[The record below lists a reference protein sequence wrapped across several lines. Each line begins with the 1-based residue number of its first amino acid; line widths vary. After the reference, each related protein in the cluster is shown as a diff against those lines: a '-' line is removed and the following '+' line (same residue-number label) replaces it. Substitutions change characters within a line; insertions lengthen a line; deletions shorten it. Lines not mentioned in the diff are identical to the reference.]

1 MNKTIIRITIICMT
15 LALIG
20 LTGVQVYWIK
30 NAVALREKQFNQ
42 AVSEALGNVAYN
54 FEKQRVV
61 HNFSR
66 QVDLQNRR
74 MQLFR
79 KLDSIGAASIMG
91 LDSMQLSYGVE
102 NNFAFAGGNQ
112 DFEFNIT
119 EEVVEDSSGYFVK
132 KTRQRSFGPRGL
144 KETKPLVENNPQA
157 DLARAIQSKSS
168 QWVAEKSEILD
179 DIFKEMLSFN
189 IFDQEE
195 NLDPKILDSL
205 LAEELAN
212 RGIETDYSFAVLD
225 PFKNIIFTQQ
235 TNNTPEQELIN
246 STHKV
251 NLFQGNIFAN
261 PNYLSVFFPNRQQ
274 YLLKTLWAMLLT
286 SALFMLVIIF
296 SFSYTVSTVFKQK
309 KLSEV
314 KNDFINNMTHELKTP
329 ISTIS
334 LACQVLEDHEV
345 EKTPAMIENYIR
357 VINEENIRL
366 GLVVESVLQTAI
378 IDKGE
383 LKLKS
388 EIVDV
393 HEVLESLVYNM
404 KIQAD
409 KVGGEIITELKA
421 EKCIIHADK
430 VHITNVIMNLVD
442 NALKYSEENPV
453 VKIVTKSFSEGISI
467 AVEDNGIGI
476 SPENQKKIFDKL
488 YRVPTGNI
496 HNVKGFG
503 LGLSYVK
510 AIVEK
515 HKGTVNLVSETGK
528 GSRFDI
534 FLPY

>member
-1 MNKTIIRITIICMT
+1 MA

-30 NAVALREKQFNQ
+30 NAMALREKQFNQ

-54 FEKQRVV
+54 FEKQRVAQ
-61 HNFSR
+61 NLSR

-79 KLDSIGAASIMG
+79 KLDSIGAANVMT
-91 LDSMQLSYGVE
+91 LDSISYSYSFGD
-102 NNFAFAGGNQ
+102 NFVFMEDGT
-112 DFEFNIT
+112 D
-119 EEVVEDSSGYFVK
+119 EEVNVVLEVTHDSNGHIVQR
-132 KTRQRSFGPRGL
+132 TRERSFGPKGL
-144 KETKPLVENNPQA
+144 KEARAVVENNPQA
-157 DLARAIQSKSS
+157 DLARALQSKSS

-189 IFDQEE
+189 AFDQEE
-195 NLDPKILDSL
+195 TIDPKILDSL
-205 LAEELAN
+205 IAEELGN
-212 RGIETDYSFAVLD
+212 KGIQTDYSFAVLD
-225 PFKNIIFTQQ
+225 PFKNVIFSNE
-235 TNNTPEQELIN
+235 TNDTPETDLVN

-296 SFSYTVSTVFKQK
+296 SFSYTVSTVFRQK

-345 EKTPAMIENYIR
+345 EKTPAMVENYIK
-357 VINEENIRL
+357 VINEENKRL

-383 LKLKS
+383 MKLKT
-388 EIVDV
+388 EIVDI
-393 HEVLESLVYNM
+393 HEVIESLVNNM

-409 KVGGEIITELKA
+409 KMGGQILINLKA

-442 NALKYSEENPV
+442 NALKYCEGNPI
-453 VKIVTKSFSEGISI
+453 VKIATKSYSEGISI
-467 AVEDNGIGI
+467 SVEDNGIGI

-510 AIVEK
+510 AIVDK
-515 HKGTVNLVSETGK
+515 HKGTVNLVSEMGK

>member
-1 MNKTIIRITIICMT
+1 M
-15 LALIG
+15 ALIG

-54 FEKQRVV
+54 FEKQRVAQNLS
-61 HNFSR
+61 H
-66 QVDLQNRR
+66 QIDLQNRR

-79 KLDSIGAASIMG
+79 KLDSIGAANIMC
-91 LDSMQLSYGVE
+91 LDSMNYSYRLG
-102 NNFAFAGGNQ
+102 NNFAFSGVQ
-112 DFEFNIT
+112 DDFEFNIT
-119 EEVVEDSSGYFVK
+119 EEVMEDSSGYLLK
-132 KTRQRSFGPRGL
+132 KTRNRSFGPKGL
-144 KETKPLVENNPQA
+144 KQAETAVNNNPDA

-189 IFDQEE
+189 TFDQGE
-195 NLDPKILDSL
+195 NLNPDLLDSL
-205 LAEELAN
+205 LEDELHSK
-212 RGIETDYSFAVLD
+212 GIETDYSFAVLD
-225 PFKNIIFTQQ
+225 PFKNVIFAQQ
-235 TNNTPEQELIN
+235 TNKTPEADLIN
-246 STHKV
+246 SNHKV

-261 PNYLSVFFPNRQQ
+261 PNYLSVFFPNSQQ

-286 SALFMLVIIF
+286 SALFMLVIIV

-345 EKTPAMIENYIR
+345 EKTPAMVENYIK
-357 VINEENIRL
+357 VINEENKRL

-388 EIVDV
+388 EIIDI
-393 HEVLESLVYNM
+393 HEVIEALVNNM

-409 KVGGEIITELKA
+409 RIGGEITTDLKA
-421 EKCIIHADK
+421 EKCIIHGDK
-430 VHITNVIMNLVD
+430 VHIINVIMNLID
-442 NALKYSEENPV
+442 NSLKYCEENPL
-453 VKIVTKSFSEGISI
+453 VKIATRSFSEGISI
-467 AVEDNGIGI
+467 SVEDNGIGI
-476 SPENQKKIFDKL
+476 SSENQKKIFDKL

-515 HKGTVNLVSETGK
+515 HNGTVNLVSETGK

>member
-1 MNKTIIRITIICMT
+1 M
-15 LALIG
+15 
-20 LTGVQVYWIK
+20 
-30 NAVALREKQFNQ
+30 ALREKQFNQ

-54 FEKQRVV
+54 FEKQRVAQSL
-61 HNFSR
+61 SR

-79 KLDSIGAASIMG
+79 KLDSIGTANALT
-91 LDSMQLSYGVE
+91 LD
-102 NNFAFAGGNQ
+102 
-112 DFEFNIT
+112 
-119 EEVVEDSSGYFVK
+119 
-132 KTRQRSFGPRGL
+132 SFGPSNSYGSSYSYSIGNNVVFSQEGDNSEMDVVVEISQDSNGHFFQKSHKKNFGPKSL
-144 KETKPLVENNPQA
+144 KETNVAVDNNPEA

-168 QWVAEKSEILD
+168 QWVAQKSEMLD

-189 IFDQEE
+189 AFDQEE
-195 NLDPKILDSL
+195 NINPKILDSL
-205 LAEELAN
+205 IAEELTN
-212 RGIETDYSFAVLD
+212 KGIETDYSFAVLD
-225 PFKNIIFTQQ
+225 PFKNVIFAQE
-235 TNNTPEQELIN
+235 TNETPESDLIN

-261 PNYLSVFFPNRQQ
+261 PNYLSLFFPNRQQ

-345 EKTPAMIENYIR
+345 EKTPAMVENYIR
-357 VINEENIRL
+357 VINEENKRL

-388 EIVDV
+388 EIVDI
-393 HEVLESLVYNM
+393 HEVIEALVNNM

-409 KVGGEIITELKA
+409 KMGGEIIMNLKA

-442 NALKYSEENPV
+442 NALKYCEENPI
-453 VKIVTKSFSEGISI
+453 VKISTRSFSEGISI
-467 AVEDNGIGI
+467 LVEDNGIGI

-510 AIVEK
+510 AIVDK

-528 GSRFDI
+528 GSKFDI

>member
-1 MNKTIIRITIICMT
+1 MNKTIIRITIICMA

-30 NAVALREKQFNQ
+30 NAIALREKQFNQ

-54 FEKQRVV
+54 FEKQRVAQ
-61 HNFSR
+61 NLSR
-66 QVDLQNRR
+66 QVNLQNRR

-79 KLDSIGAASIMG
+79 KLDSIGAANVMS
-91 LDSMQLSYGVE
+91 LDTINNNYGFG
-102 NNFAFAGGNQ
+102 NNFTLSGGQ
-112 DFEFNIT
+112 EDFEFNIT
-119 EEVVEDSSGYFVK
+119 EQVVEDSSGYLLT
-132 KTRQRSFGPRGL
+132 KTRKRSFGPRGL
-144 KETKPLVENNPQA
+144 KEANKVVENNPEA

-189 IFDQEE
+189 TFDQEE
-195 NLDPKILDSL
+195 NLNPKILDSL
-205 LAEELAN
+205 IAEELTN
-212 RGIETDYSFAVLD
+212 KGIETDYSFAVLD
-225 PFKNIIFTQQ
+225 PFKNIIFAQQ
-235 TNNTPEQELIN
+235 TNKTPEVDLIN

-261 PNYLSVFFPNRQQ
+261 PNYLSIFFPNRQQ

-296 SFSYTVSTVFKQK
+296 SFSYTVSTVFRQK

-345 EKTPAMIENYIR
+345 EKTPAMVENYIR
-357 VINEENIRL
+357 VINEENKRL

-383 LKLKS
+383 LKLKT

-393 HEVLESLVYNM
+393 HEVIEALVNNM

-409 KVGGEIITELKA
+409 KMGGEIFMDLKA

-430 VHITNVIMNLVD
+430 VHIINVIMNLVD
-442 NALKYSEENPV
+442 NALKYCEENPV
-453 VKIVTKSFSEGISI
+453 VKIATKSFSEGISI
-467 AVEDNGIGI
+467 VVEDNGIGI

-510 AIVEK
+510 AIVDK

-528 GSRFDI
+528 GSKFDI

>member
-1 MNKTIIRITIICMT
+1 MA

-30 NAVALREKQFNQ
+30 NAMALREKQFNQ

-54 FEKQRVV
+54 FEKQRVAE
-61 HNFSR
+61 NLSR

-79 KLDSIGAASIMG
+79 KLDSIGAANVMS
-91 LDSMQLSYGVE
+91 LDSMNYSYSFG
-102 NNFAFAGGNQ
+102 NNFAFSGSDQ
-112 DFEFNIT
+112 DFELNIT
-119 EEVVEDSSGYFVK
+119 EEVMEDSSGYLLK
-132 KTRQRSFGPRGL
+132 KTRKRSFGPKGL
-144 KETKPLVENNPQA
+144 KEAQTAVNNPEA

-189 IFDQEE
+189 AFDQQESL
-195 NLDPKILDSL
+195 NPQTLDSIL
-205 LAEELAN
+205 SEELSN
-212 RGIETDYSFAVLD
+212 KGIETDYSFAVLD
-225 PFKNIIFTQQ
+225 PFKNVIFAQQ
-235 TNNTPEQELIN
+235 TSEIPEDDLIN
-246 STHKV
+246 SGHKV

-261 PNYLSVFFPNRQQ
+261 PNYLTVFFPNRQQ

-296 SFSYTVSTVFKQK
+296 SFSYTVSTVFRQK
-309 KLSEV
+309 KLSEI

-345 EKTPAMIENYIR
+345 EKTPAMVENYIK
-357 VINEENIRL
+357 VINEENKRL

-383 LKLKS
+383 LKLKT
-388 EIVDV
+388 EIVDI
-393 HEVLESLVYNM
+393 HEMIEALVNNM

-409 KVGGEIITELKA
+409 KVGGEITTDLKA
-421 EKCIIHADK
+421 EKCVIHADK
-430 VHITNVIMNLVD
+430 VHIINIIMNLID
-442 NALKYSEENPV
+442 NSLKYCEENPV
-453 VKIVTKSFSEGISI
+453 VKIATKSFSEGISI
-467 AVEDNGIGI
+467 TVEDNGIGI

-515 HKGTVNLVSETGK
+515 HNGTINLVSEPGK
-528 GSRFDI
+528 GSKFDI

>member
-1 MNKTIIRITIICMT
+1 MA

-30 NAVALREKQFNQ
+30 NAMALREKQFNQ

-54 FEKQRVV
+54 FEKQRVAQ
-61 HNFSR
+61 NLSR

-79 KLDSIGAASIMG
+79 KLDSVGAANLMS
-91 LDSMQLSYGVE
+91 LDSASYSYSFG
-102 NNFAFAGGNQ
+102 NNFAFSGGED

-119 EEVVEDSSGYFVK
+119 EEVVEDSSGYLLK
-132 KTRQRSFGPRGL
+132 KTRKRSFGPKGL
-144 KETKPLVENNPQA
+144 KEPQTTMSNSPEA
-157 DLARAIQSKSS
+157 DLARVIKSKSN

-189 IFDQEE
+189 VFDQEE
-195 NLDPKILDSL
+195 NIDPRTIDSL
-205 LAEELAN
+205 IAEELSN
-212 RGIETDYSFAVLD
+212 KGIETDYSFAVLD
-225 PFKNIIFTQQ
+225 PFKNVIFAQE
-235 TNNTPEQELIN
+235 TNKIPEIDLIN

-251 NLFQGNIFAN
+251 NLFQGNIFAS

-296 SFSYTVSTVFKQK
+296 SFSYTVSTVFRQK
-309 KLSEV
+309 KLSEI

-345 EKTPAMIENYIR
+345 EKTPAMVENYIK
-357 VINEENIRL
+357 VINEENKRL

-383 LKLKS
+383 LKLKT
-388 EIVDV
+388 EIVDI
-393 HEVLESLVYNM
+393 HEVIEALVNNM

-409 KVGGEIITELKA
+409 KVGGEILTDLKA
-421 EKCIIHADK
+421 EKCVIHADK
-430 VHITNVIMNLVD
+430 VHIINIIMNLID
-442 NALKYSEENPV
+442 NSLKYCEENPV
-453 VKIVTKSFSEGISI
+453 VKIYTKSYSEGISVS
-467 AVEDNGIGI
+467 VEDNGIGI

-515 HKGTVNLVSETGK
+515 HNGTINLVSETGK

>member
-1 MNKTIIRITIICMT
+1 MA

-30 NAVALREKQFNQ
+30 NAMALREKQFNQ

-54 FEKQRVV
+54 FEKQRVAQ
-61 HNFSR
+61 NLSR
-66 QVDLQNRR
+66 QMDLQNRR

-79 KLDSIGAASIMG
+79 KLDSIGAANVMG
-91 LDSMQLSYGVE
+91 LDSLHLTYNGG
-102 NNFAFAGGNQ
+102 NNFGLSGFDN
-112 DFEFNIT
+112 DFELNIT
-119 EEVVEDSSGYFVK
+119 EETLEDSSGYLLK
-132 KTRQRSFGPRGL
+132 KTRKKSFGPKGL
-144 KETKPLVENNPQA
+144 KEAKTVVENNPQA

-168 QWVAEKSEILD
+168 QWVAQKSELLD

-189 IFDQEE
+189 AFNQEE
-195 NLDPKILDSL
+195 SIDPKILDSL
-205 LAEELAN
+205 IAEELGN
-212 RGIETDYSFAVLD
+212 KGIQTDYSFAVLD
-225 PFKNIIFTQQ
+225 PFKNLIFANETC
-235 TNNTPEQELIN
+235 NTPETELLN
-246 STHKV
+246 SSHKV

-261 PNYLSVFFPNRQQ
+261 PNYLTVFFPNRQQ

-296 SFSYTVSTVFKQK
+296 SFSYTVSTVFRQK

-345 EKTPAMIENYIR
+345 EKTPAMVENYIK
-357 VINEENIRL
+357 VINEENKRL

-383 LKLKS
+383 MKLKT
-388 EIVDV
+388 EIVDM
-393 HEVLESLVYNM
+393 HEVIESLVNNM

-409 KVGGEIITELKA
+409 KIGGEIFMDLKA

-442 NALKYSEENPV
+442 NALKYCEESPV
-453 VKIVTKSFSEGISI
+453 VKIATKSYSEGISI
-467 AVEDNGIGI
+467 SVEDNGIGI

-510 AIVEK
+510 AIVDK
-515 HKGTVNLVSETGK
+515 HKGTVNLVSEMGK

>member
-1 MNKTIIRITIICMT
+1 MT
-15 LALIG
+15 
-20 LTGVQVYWIK
+20 
-30 NAVALREKQFNQ
+30 LREKQFNQ

-54 FEKQRVV
+54 FEKQRVAQ
-61 HNFSR
+61 NLSR
-66 QVDLQNRR
+66 QVDLQHRR

-79 KLDSIGAASIMG
+79 KLDSIGAANV
-91 LDSMQLSYGVE
+91 LTFDSLCNPSGF
-102 NNFAFAGGNQ
+102 NSNFDFSASGGN
-112 DFEFNIT
+112 FEFNIT
-119 EEVVEDSSGYFVK
+119 EQVVEDSIGYLLT
-132 KTRQRSFGPRGL
+132 KTRQRSFGPKGL
-144 KETKPLVENNPQA
+144 KEAKTLVENNPEA

-189 IFDQEE
+189 AFDQEE
-195 NLDPKILDSL
+195 IIDPKVLDSL
-205 LAEELAN
+205 LAEELSN
-212 RGIETDYSFAVLD
+212 KGIETDYSFAVLD
-225 PFKNIIFTQQ
+225 PFKNVIFAQE
-235 TNNTPEQELIN
+235 TNETPETDLIN

-345 EKTPAMIENYIR
+345 EKTPAMVENYIK
-357 VINEENIRL
+357 VINEENKRL

-388 EIVDV
+388 EIVDI
-393 HEVLESLVYNM
+393 HDIIEALVNNM

-409 KVGGEIITELKA
+409 KLGGEIITNLKA

-442 NALKYSEENPV
+442 NALKYCEQNPV
-453 VKIVTKSFSEGISI
+453 VKIATKSFSEGLMIS
-467 AVEDNGIGI
+467 VEDNGIGI

-510 AIVEK
+510 AIVDK

-528 GSRFDI
+528 GSKFDI